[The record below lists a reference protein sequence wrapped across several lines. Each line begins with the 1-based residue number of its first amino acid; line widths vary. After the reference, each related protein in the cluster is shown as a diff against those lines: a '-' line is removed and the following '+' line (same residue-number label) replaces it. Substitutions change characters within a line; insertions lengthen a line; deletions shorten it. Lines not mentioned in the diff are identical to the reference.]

1 MFTERDA
8 ENLDFL
14 RSLSNDALL
23 NWYSQASDDD
33 ITYAQELLD
42 RWELA
47 LLTMDAEERGFTVI
61 DIPTTTLQ

>member
-42 RWELA
+42 HWELS

-61 DIPTTTLQ
+61 DIPTTILQ

>member
-1 MFTERDA
+1 MFTEHDA

-14 RSLSNDALL
+14 RSLSDDALL

-33 ITYAQELLD
+33 IAYAQELLD
-42 RWELA
+42 RWELS
-47 LLTMDAEERGFTVI
+47 LLTMEAEDRGFTVI